1 MTPDEIHAEI
11 VRKPEAEWTPL
22 ERAFVVERARRPA
35 VMLVPTEKPDDPG
48 APGCWLSGKPTLPA
62 EIPWPHFMHNG
73 EIFEDV
79 PLHFFAQLN
88 LAHVPWLAS
97 CPEMPRTGT
106 LFFFADMVFPHN
118 GPYPGC
124 AKVIYVDDD
133 VSQCAPRD
141 MPPVT
146 FADMK
151 AVRSGWQHRG
161 PLPPR
166 WNLSFLVY
174 DTFTEQHSCT
184 VIANGESLENNVRL
198 TGVDYYHY
206 FLGSETL
213 GFPEDINSEMI
224 LLLFISQSG
233 DRVVDTV
240 LGDLIFW
247 IERRHLIEKD
257 FSHVLTTEI

>member
-1 MTPDEIHAEI
+1 
-11 VRKPEAEWTPL
+11 
-22 ERAFVVERARRPA
+22 
-35 VMLVPTEKPDDPG
+35 
-48 APGCWLSGKPTLPA
+48 
-62 EIPWPHFMHNG
+62 
-73 EIFEDV
+73 
-79 PLHFFAQLN
+79 
-88 LAHVPWLAS
+88 
-97 CPEMPRTGT
+97 MPRTGT

-166 WNLSFLVY
+166 WNLSFLVH
-174 DTFTEQHSCT
+174 DTFTGQYSCT
-184 VIANGESLENNVRL
+184 VIVQGESMENITRL
-198 TGVDYYHY
+198 TGEYNYHH
-206 FLGSETL
+206 FLGSDTL
-213 GFPEDINSEMI
+213 CFHGDKSNDMI
-224 LLLFISQSG
+224 LLLFTSKS
-233 DRVVDTV
+233 DSRAVDAV

-247 IERRHLIEKD
+247 IERRHLVDKD
-257 FSHVLTTEI
+257 FDHVLTTEI